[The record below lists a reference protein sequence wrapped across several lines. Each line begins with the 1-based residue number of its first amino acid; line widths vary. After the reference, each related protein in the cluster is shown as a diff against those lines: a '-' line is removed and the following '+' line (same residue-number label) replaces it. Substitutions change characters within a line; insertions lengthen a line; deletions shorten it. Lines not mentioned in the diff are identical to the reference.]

1 MTRGADII
9 AVIIL
14 IALAIAVIV
23 YLLHWLYRRSS
34 KEVSFVRTG
43 MFGEK
48 VIISGGAFVL
58 PIIHNITQVGMRTLC
73 IIIKRGGE
81 KSLITSDRMRAEL
94 ISEFYVRVAPD
105 KKAVSIAA
113 QTLGNRT
120 LNPEHLKELV
130 QGRFVDALGV
140 VAARMTLDEIQ
151 ENRGQYVKEVTKIA
165 EESIGHTGLELETV
179 SLTGLDQAPI
189 EMFNPSNTFDS
200 QGLTRLTE
208 QIESRRKKRNDIQQE
223 TKVQIHN
230 KDLETIQKELEIEK
244 NKEFSRFKQE
254 REISNQKANERAE
267 TIKQKAEKER
277 EAEEAEIR
285 AEEEI
290 EKAKISQG
298 QVIEVEKRLTETRLI
313 EEIEKRRREQNE
325 LEQNAS
331 LDIRQK
337 NLDTE
342 IKILDL
348 DKQSEYARLEKQRL
362 VDIKK
367 AQERAEILREQAERQ
382 RDAEEAQIIS
392 EEQIK
397 NAKISQQKNVDAY
410 RITAE
415 KETRLLDIEK
425 AKRLKIE
432 EYQKEL
438 EVIDKSKSVLKSKA
452 EEEAARA
459 KAVEAEEKA
468 NSTRYIEKAQG
479 IKQVEVISAASKAE
493 QDKYETLAAKLR
505 YEIDAAGKKAL
516 NTAENLRS
524 DASRRS
530 ALRLKLADKIESII
544 RESVKPMAN
553 IGDIKILDVSG
564 LPGFSGGNPEG
575 GNAVGSS
582 GGKGDSTGRGGNLA
596 DSVVNSALRYRAH
609 QPFLDSLLKEIG
621 MSPGEISNIRNILG
635 DYDNPKKD
643 FHMNFD
649 KDPTKPTKEIRSVKK
664 SK

>member
-1 MTRGADII
+1 MSKGADII

-48 VIISGGAFVL
+48 VVICGGAFVL
-58 PIIHNITQVGMRTLC
+58 PIIHNITQVGMRTLSLT
-73 IIIKRGGE
+73 IKRSGD
-81 KSLITSDRMRAEL
+81 KSLITKDRMRAEL
-94 ISEFYVRVAPD
+94 VTEFYTKVPPD
-105 KKAVSIAA
+105 KKAVSTAA

-120 LNPEHLKELV
+120 LDPEHLREVV
-130 QGRFVDALGV
+130 QGRFADALGE
-140 VAARMTLDEIQ
+140 VAANMTLDEIQ
-151 ENRGQYVKEVTKIA
+151 ENRGQFVKEVTKIA
-165 EESIGHTGLELETV
+165 DESIGHTGLALETV
-179 SLTGLDQAPI
+179 SLISLDQTPI
-189 EMFNPSNTFDS
+189 EQFNPANTFDS
-200 QGLTRLTE
+200 QGLTQLTE
-208 QIESRRKKRNDIQQE
+208 QIEARKKKRNDITQD
-223 TKVQIHN
+223 TKISIEN
-230 KDLETIQKELEIEK
+230 KNLETIQKELEIKK
-244 NKEFSRFKQE
+244 NEEFSRYKQE
-254 REISNQKANERAE
+254 REIAIQKANERTE
-267 TIKQKAEKER
+267 TIKQRAERER

-285 AEEEI
+285 SQEEI
-290 EKAKISQG
+290 EVAKISQN
-298 QVIEVEKRLTETRLI
+298 QVIEVERRLTETRLI

-325 LEQNAS
+325 LEQNAT

-367 AQERAEILREQAERQ
+367 AQERAEIIREQSERQ

-410 RITAE
+410 RIAAE

-432 EYQKEL
+432 EHQKEL

-452 EEEAARA
+452 EEESARA

-493 QDKYETLAAKLR
+493 QDKYVTLAAKLR

-553 IGDIKILDVSG
+553 IGDIKIIDVNG
-564 LPGFSGGNPEG
+564 LPGFSGGNPDG

-582 GGKGDSTGRGGNLA
+582 GGKGDNTGRSGNLA

-621 MSPGEISNIRNILG
+621 MNPGEISNIRNILG

-649 KDPTKPTKEIRSVKK
+649 KDPTKSVPSRKNPKK
-664 SK
+664 

>member
-48 VIISGGAFVL
+48 VVISGGAFVL
-58 PIIHNITQVGMRTLC
+58 PIIHNITQVGMRTLSLT
-73 IIIKRGGE
+73 IKRAGD
-81 KSLITSDRMRAEL
+81 KSLITKDRMRAEL
-94 ISEFYVRVAPD
+94 ITEFFTKVPPD
-105 KKAVSIAA
+105 KKAVSTAA

-120 LNPEHLKELV
+120 LDPEHLREVV
-130 QGRFVDALGV
+130 QGRFADALGE
-140 VAARMTLDEIQ
+140 VAAKMTLDEIQ
-151 ENRGQYVKEVTKIA
+151 ENRGQFVKEVTKIA
-165 EESIGHTGLELETV
+165 DESIGHTGLALETV
-179 SLTGLDQAPI
+179 SLISLDQTPI
-189 EMFNPSNTFDS
+189 EQFNPANTFDS
-200 QGLTRLTE
+200 QGLTQLTE
-208 QIESRRKKRNDIQQE
+208 QIEARKKKRNDITQD
-223 TKVQIHN
+223 TKISIEN
-230 KDLETIQKELEIEK
+230 KNLETIQKELEIKK
-244 NKEFSRFKQE
+244 NEEFSRYKQE
-254 REISNQKANERAE
+254 REIAIQKANERTE
-267 TIKQKAEKER
+267 TIKQRAERER

-285 AEEEI
+285 SQEEI
-290 EKAKISQG
+290 EVAKISQN

-325 LEQNAS
+325 LEQNAT

-367 AQERAEILREQAERQ
+367 AQERAEIIREQSERQ

-410 RITAE
+410 RIAAE

-432 EYQKEL
+432 EHQKEL

-452 EEEAARA
+452 EEESARA

-493 QDKYETLAAKLR
+493 QDKYVTLAAKLR

-553 IGDIKILDVSG
+553 IGDIKIIDVNG
-564 LPGFSGGNPEG
+564 LPGFSGGNPDG

-582 GGKGDSTGRGGNLA
+582 GGKGDSTGRSGNLA

-609 QPFLDSLLKEIG
+609 QPFLDSLLNEIG
-621 MSPGEISNIRNILG
+621 MNPGEISNIRNILG

-649 KDPTKPTKEIRSVKK
+649 KDPTKSVPSRKNPKK
-664 SK
+664 

>member
-58 PIIHNITQVGMRTLC
+58 PIIHNITQVGMRTLSLT
-73 IIIKRGGE
+73 IKRAGD
-81 KSLITSDRMRAEL
+81 KSLITKDRMRAEL
-94 ISEFYVRVAPD
+94 VTEFYTKVPPD
-105 KKAVSIAA
+105 KKAVSTAA

-120 LNPEHLKELV
+120 LDPEHLREVV
-130 QGRFVDALGV
+130 QGRFADALGE
-140 VAARMTLDEIQ
+140 VAAKMTLDEIQ
-151 ENRGQYVKEVTKIA
+151 ENRGQFVKEVTKIA
-165 EESIGHTGLELETV
+165 DESIGHTGLALETV
-179 SLTGLDQAPI
+179 SLISLDQTPI
-189 EMFNPSNTFDS
+189 EQFNPANTFDS
-200 QGLTRLTE
+200 QGLTQLTE
-208 QIESRRKKRNDIQQE
+208 QIEARKKKRNDITQD
-223 TKVQIHN
+223 TKISIEN
-230 KDLETIQKELEIEK
+230 KNLETIQKELEIKK
-244 NKEFSRFKQE
+244 NEEFSRYKQE
-254 REISNQKANERAE
+254 REIAIQKANERTE
-267 TIKQKAEKER
+267 TIKQRAERER

-285 AEEEI
+285 SQEEI
-290 EKAKISQG
+290 EVAKISQN
-298 QVIEVEKRLTETRLI
+298 QVIEVERRLTETRLI

-325 LEQNAS
+325 LEQNAT

-342 IKILDL
+342 VKILNL
-348 DKQSEYARLEKQRL
+348 DKESEYARLEKQRL

-367 AQERAEILREQAERQ
+367 AQERAEIIREQSERQ

-410 RITAE
+410 RIAAE

-452 EEEAARA
+452 EEESARA

-493 QDKYETLAAKLR
+493 QDKYVTLAAKLR

-553 IGDIKILDVSG
+553 IGDIKILDVNG
-564 LPGFSGGNPEG
+564 LPGFSGGNPDG

-582 GGKGDSTGRGGNLA
+582 GGKGDSTGRSGNLA

-621 MSPGEISNIRNILG
+621 MNPGEISNIRNILG

-649 KDPTKPTKEIRSVKK
+649 KDPTKSVPSRKNPKK
-664 SK
+664 

>member
-48 VIISGGAFVL
+48 VVISGGAFVL
-58 PIIHNITQVGMRTLC
+58 PIIHNITQVGMRTLSLT
-73 IIIKRGGE
+73 IKRSGD
-81 KSLITSDRMRAEL
+81 KSLITKDRMRAEL
-94 ISEFYVRVAPD
+94 VTEFYTKVPPD
-105 KKAVSIAA
+105 KKAVSTAA

-120 LNPEHLKELV
+120 LDPEHLREVV
-130 QGRFVDALGV
+130 QGRFADALGE
-140 VAARMTLDEIQ
+140 VAANMTLDEIQ
-151 ENRGQYVKEVTKIA
+151 ENRGQFVKEVTKIA
-165 EESIGHTGLELETV
+165 DESIGHTGLALETV
-179 SLTGLDQAPI
+179 SMISLDQTPI
-189 EMFNPSNTFDS
+189 EQFNPANTFDS
-200 QGLTRLTE
+200 QGLTQLTE
-208 QIESRRKKRNDIQQE
+208 QIEARKKKRNDITQD
-223 TKVQIHN
+223 TKISIEN
-230 KDLETIQKELEIEK
+230 KNLETIQKELEIKK
-244 NKEFSRFKQE
+244 NEEFSRYKQE
-254 REISNQKANERAE
+254 REIAIQKANERTE
-267 TIKQKAEKER
+267 TIKQRSERER

-285 AEEEI
+285 SQEEI
-290 EKAKISQG
+290 EVAKISQN

-325 LEQNAS
+325 LEQNAA

-342 IKILDL
+342 VKILNL
-348 DKQSEYARLEKQRL
+348 DKESEYARLEKQRL

-367 AQERAEILREQAERQ
+367 AQERAEIIKEQAERQ
-382 RDAEEAQIIS
+382 RDSEEAQIIS

-410 RITAE
+410 RISAE

-425 AKRLKIE
+425 AKRLKLE
-432 EYQKEL
+432 EHQKEL
-438 EVIDKSKSVLKSKA
+438 EIIDKSKAVLKSKA
-452 EEEAARA
+452 EEEATRA
-459 KAVEAEEKA
+459 KAIEAEEKA

-479 IKQVEVISAASKAE
+479 IKQVDVISAASKAE

-553 IGDIKILDVSG
+553 IGDIKIVDVNG
-564 LPGFSGGNPEG
+564 LPGFSGGNPDG

-582 GGKGDSTGRGGNLA
+582 GGKGDSTGRSGNLA

-621 MSPGEISNIRNILG
+621 MNPGEISNIRNILG

-649 KDPTKPTKEIRSVKK
+649 KDPTKSVPSRKNPKK
-664 SK
+664 

>member
-9 AVIIL
+9 AAIIL
-14 IALAIAVIV
+14 LALAIAIVV

-43 MFGEK
+43 MLGEK
-48 VIISGGAFVL
+48 VVISGGAFVL
-58 PIIHNITQVGMRTLC
+58 PIIHNITQVGMRTLS
-73 IIIKRGGE
+73 INIKRAGD
-81 KSLITSDRMRAEL
+81 KSLITKDRMRAEL
-94 ISEFYVRVAPD
+94 VTEFFTKVPPD
-105 KKAVSIAA
+105 KRAVATAA

-120 LNPEHLKELV
+120 LDPEHLREVV
-130 QGRFVDALGV
+130 QGRFADALGE
-140 VAARMTLDEIQ
+140 VAAKMTLDEIQ
-151 ENRGQYVKEVTKIA
+151 ENRGQFVKEVTRIA
-165 EESIGHTGLELETV
+165 NESIGHTGLALETV
-179 SLTGLDQAPI
+179 SIISLDQAPI
-189 EMFNPSNTFDS
+189 EQFNPANTFDS
-200 QGLTRLTE
+200 QGLTQLTE
-208 QIESRRKKRNDIQQE
+208 QIESRKKKRNDITQD
-223 TKVQIHN
+223 TKISIEN
-230 KDLETIQKELEIEK
+230 KNLETVQKELEIKK
-244 NKEFSRFKQE
+244 NEEFSRYQQE
-254 REISNQKANERAE
+254 REIAIQKSKERTE
-267 TIKQKAEKER
+267 TVKNKAEKER
-277 EAEEAEIR
+277 EAEEAEITSQ
-285 AEEEI
+285 EQI
-290 EKAKISQG
+290 EVAKISQN
-298 QVIEVEKRLTETRLI
+298 QVIEVERKLTETRLI

-331 LDIRQK
+331 LEIRQK

-342 IKILDL
+342 VKILNL
-348 DKQSEYARLEKQRL
+348 DKESEYARLEKQRL

-367 AQERAEILREQAERQ
+367 AQERAEIIREQSERQ

-410 RITAE
+410 RIAAE

-432 EYQKEL
+432 EHQKEL

-452 EEEAARA
+452 EEESARA

-493 QDKYETLAAKLR
+493 QDKYVTLAAKLR

-530 ALRLKLADKIESII
+530 ALRLKLADNIESII

-553 IGDIKILDVSG
+553 IGDIKIIDVNG
-564 LPGFSGGNPEG
+564 LPGFSGGNPDG

-582 GGKGDSTGRGGNLA
+582 GGKGDNTGRSGNLA

-621 MSPGEISNIRNILG
+621 MNPGEISNIRNILG
-635 DYDNPKKD
+635 DYD
-643 FHMNFD
+643 
-649 KDPTKPTKEIRSVKK
+649 DPTKSVQNKK
-664 SK
+664 SPKK

>member
-1 MTRGADII
+1 
-9 AVIIL
+9 
-14 IALAIAVIV
+14 
-23 YLLHWLYRRSS
+23 
-34 KEVSFVRTG
+34 
-43 MFGEK
+43 
-48 VIISGGAFVL
+48 
-58 PIIHNITQVGMRTLC
+58 MRTLSLT
-73 IIIKRGGE
+73 IKRAGD
-81 KSLITSDRMRAEL
+81 KSLITKDRMRAEL
-94 ISEFYVRVAPD
+94 ITEFFTKVPPD
-105 KKAVSIAA
+105 KKAVSTAA

-120 LNPEHLKELV
+120 LDPEHLREVV
-130 QGRFVDALGV
+130 QGRFADALGE
-140 VAARMTLDEIQ
+140 VAAKMTLDEIQ
-151 ENRGQYVKEVTKIA
+151 ENRGQFVKEVTKIA
-165 EESIGHTGLELETV
+165 DESIGHTGLALETV
-179 SLTGLDQAPI
+179 SLISLDQAPI
-189 EMFNPSNTFDS
+189 ELFNPANTFDS
-200 QGLTRLTE
+200 QGLTQLTE
-208 QIESRRKKRNDIQQE
+208 QIEARKKKRNDITQD
-223 TKVQIHN
+223 TKISIEN
-230 KDLETIQKELEIEK
+230 KNLETIQKELEIKK
-244 NKEFSRFKQE
+244 NEEFSRYKQE
-254 REISNQKANERAE
+254 REIAIQKANERTE
-267 TIKQKAEKER
+267 TIKQRAVRER

-285 AEEEI
+285 SQEEI
-290 EKAKISQG
+290 EVAKISQN

-325 LEQNAS
+325 LEQNAT

-367 AQERAEILREQAERQ
+367 AQERAEIIREQSERQ

-410 RITAE
+410 RIAAE

-452 EEEAARA
+452 EEESARA
-459 KAVEAEEKA
+459 KAIEAEEKA

-493 QDKYETLAAKLR
+493 QDKYVTLAAKLR

-553 IGDIKILDVSG
+553 IGDIKIIDVNG
-564 LPGFSGGNPEG
+564 LPGFSGGNPDG

-582 GGKGDSTGRGGNLA
+582 GGKGDSIGRSGNLA

-609 QPFLDSLLKEIG
+609 QPFLDSLLNEIG
-621 MSPGEISNIRNILG
+621 MKPGEISNIRNILG

-649 KDPTKPTKEIRSVKK
+649 KDPTKSVPSRKNPKK
-664 SK
+664 

>member
-58 PIIHNITQVGMRTLC
+58 PIIHNITQVGMRTLSLT
-73 IIIKRGGE
+73 IKRAGD
-81 KSLITSDRMRAEL
+81 KSLITKDRMRAEL
-94 ISEFYVRVAPD
+94 VTEFFTKVPPD
-105 KKAVSIAA
+105 KKAVSTAA

-120 LNPEHLKELV
+120 LDPEHLREVV
-130 QGRFVDALGV
+130 QGRFADALGE
-140 VAARMTLDEIQ
+140 VAAKMTLDEIQ
-151 ENRGQYVKEVTKIA
+151 ENRGQFVKEVTKIA
-165 EESIGHTGLELETV
+165 DESIGHTGLALETV
-179 SLTGLDQAPI
+179 SLISLDQTPI
-189 EMFNPSNTFDS
+189 EQFNPANTFDS
-200 QGLTRLTE
+200 QGLTQLTE
-208 QIESRRKKRNDIQQE
+208 QIEARKKKRNDITQD
-223 TKVQIHN
+223 TKISIEN
-230 KDLETIQKELEIEK
+230 KNLETIQKELEIKK
-244 NKEFSRFKQE
+244 NEEFSRFKQE
-254 REISNQKANERAE
+254 REIAIQKANERTE
-267 TIKQKAEKER
+267 TIKQNAERER

-285 AEEEI
+285 SQEEI
-290 EKAKISQG
+290 EVAKISQG

-325 LEQNAS
+325 LEQNAA
-331 LDIRQK
+331 LEIRQK

-342 IKILDL
+342 VRILDL
-348 DKQSEYARLEKQRL
+348 DKESEYARLEKQRL

-367 AQERAEILREQAERQ
+367 AQERAEIIKEQSERQ

-410 RITAE
+410 RISAE

-425 AKRLKIE
+425 AKRLKLE

-438 EVIDKSKSVLKSKA
+438 EIIDKSKAVLKSKA
-452 EEEAARA
+452 EEEDTRA

-468 NSTRYIEKAQG
+468 KSTRYIEKAQG

-493 QDKYETLAAKLR
+493 QDKHATLAAKLR

-553 IGDIKILDVSG
+553 IGDIKIVDVNG
-564 LPGFSGGNPEG
+564 LPGFSGGVSEG
-575 GNAVGSS
+575 GTVVGSS
-582 GGKGDSTGRGGNLA
+582 KNEGSGRSGNLA
-596 DSVVNSALRYRAH
+596 DNVVNSALRYRAH

-621 MSPGEISNIRNILG
+621 MAPGEISNIRNILG
-635 DYDNPKKD
+635 DYDDPKKD

-649 KDPTKPTKEIRSVKK
+649 KDPTKTSKGTKGSKK
-664 SK
+664 

>member
-9 AVIIL
+9 AIIIL

-58 PIIHNITQVGMRTLC
+58 PIIHNITQVGMRTLSLT
-73 IIIKRGGE
+73 IKRAGD
-81 KSLITSDRMRAEL
+81 KSLITKDRMRAEL
-94 ISEFYVRVAPD
+94 VTEFYTKVPPE
-105 KKAVSIAA
+105 KKAVSTAA

-120 LNPEHLKELV
+120 LDPEHLREVV
-130 QGRFVDALGV
+130 QGRFADALGE
-140 VAARMTLDEIQ
+140 VAANMTLDEIQ
-151 ENRGQYVKEVTKIA
+151 ENRGQFVKEVTKIA
-165 EESIGHTGLELETV
+165 DESIGHTGLALETV
-179 SLTGLDQAPI
+179 SMISLDQTPI
-189 EMFNPSNTFDS
+189 EQFNPANTFDS
-200 QGLTRLTE
+200 QGLTQLTE
-208 QIESRRKKRNDIQQE
+208 QIEARKKKRNDITQD
-223 TKVQIHN
+223 TKISIEN
-230 KDLETIQKELEIEK
+230 KNLETIQKELEIKK
-244 NKEFSRFKQE
+244 NEEFSRYKQE
-254 REISNQKANERAE
+254 REIAIQKANERTE
-267 TIKQKAEKER
+267 TIKQRAERER

-285 AEEEI
+285 SQEEI
-290 EKAKISQG
+290 EVAKISQN
-298 QVIEVEKRLTETRLI
+298 QVIEVERKLTETRLI

-325 LEQNAS
+325 LEQNAA

-342 IKILDL
+342 VKILNL
-348 DKQSEYARLEKQRL
+348 DKESEYARLEKQRL

-367 AQERAEILREQAERQ
+367 AQERAEIIKEQAERQ
-382 RDAEEAQIIS
+382 RDSEEAQIIS

-410 RITAE
+410 RIAAE

-425 AKRLKIE
+425 AKRLKLE
-432 EYQKEL
+432 EHQKEL
-438 EVIDKSKSVLKSKA
+438 EIIDKSKAVLKSKA
-452 EEEAARA
+452 EEEVARA

-479 IKQVEVISAASKAE
+479 IKQVDVISAASKAE
-493 QDKYETLAAKLR
+493 QDKYSTLAAKLR

-553 IGDIKILDVSG
+553 IGDIKIVDVNG
-564 LPGFSGGNPEG
+564 LPGFSGGNPDG

-582 GGKGDSTGRGGNLA
+582 GGKGDSTGRSGNLA

-621 MSPGEISNIRNILG
+621 MNPGEISNIRNILG

-649 KDPTKPTKEIRSVKK
+649 KDPTKSVPSRKNPKK
-664 SK
+664 

>member
-48 VIISGGAFVL
+48 VVISGGAFVL
-58 PIIHNITQVGMRTLC
+58 PIIHNITQVGMRTLSLT
-73 IIIKRGGE
+73 IKRAGD
-81 KSLITSDRMRAEL
+81 KSLITKDRMRAEL
-94 ISEFYVRVAPD
+94 VTEFYTKVPPD
-105 KKAVSIAA
+105 KKAVSTAA

-120 LNPEHLKELV
+120 LDPEHLREVV
-130 QGRFVDALGV
+130 QGRFADALGE
-140 VAARMTLDEIQ
+140 VAAKMTLDEIQ
-151 ENRGQYVKEVTKIA
+151 ENRGQFVKEVTKIA
-165 EESIGHTGLELETV
+165 DESIGHTGLALETV
-179 SLTGLDQAPI
+179 SLISLDQTPI
-189 EMFNPSNTFDS
+189 EQFNPANTFDS
-200 QGLTRLTE
+200 QGLTQLTE
-208 QIESRRKKRNDIQQE
+208 QIEARKKKRNDITQD
-223 TKVQIHN
+223 TKISIEN
-230 KDLETIQKELEIEK
+230 KNLETIQKELEIKK
-244 NKEFSRFKQE
+244 NEEFSRYKQE
-254 REISNQKANERAE
+254 REIAIQKANERTE
-267 TIKQKAEKER
+267 TIKQRAERER

-285 AEEEI
+285 SQEEI
-290 EKAKISQG
+290 EVAKISQN
-298 QVIEVEKRLTETRLI
+298 QVIEVERRLTETRLI

-325 LEQNAS
+325 LEQNAT

-367 AQERAEILREQAERQ
+367 AQERAEIIREQSERQ

-410 RITAE
+410 RIAAE

-432 EYQKEL
+432 EHQKEL

-452 EEEAARA
+452 EEESARA

-493 QDKYETLAAKLR
+493 QDKYVTLAAKLR

-553 IGDIKILDVSG
+553 IGDIKIIDVNG
-564 LPGFSGGNPEG
+564 LPGFSGGNPDG

-582 GGKGDSTGRGGNLA
+582 GGKGDNTGRSGNLA

-621 MSPGEISNIRNILG
+621 MNPGEISNIRNILG

-649 KDPTKPTKEIRSVKK
+649 KDPTKSVPSRKNPKK
-664 SK
+664 

>member
-48 VIISGGAFVL
+48 VVISGGAFVL
-58 PIIHNITQVGMRTLC
+58 PIIHNITQVGMRTLSLT
-73 IIIKRGGE
+73 IKRSGD
-81 KSLITSDRMRAEL
+81 KSLITKDRMRAEL
-94 ISEFYVRVAPD
+94 ITEFYTKVPPD
-105 KKAVSIAA
+105 KKAVSTAA

-120 LNPEHLKELV
+120 LDPEHLREVV
-130 QGRFVDALGV
+130 QGRFADALGE
-140 VAARMTLDEIQ
+140 VAAKMTLDEIQ
-151 ENRGQYVKEVTKIA
+151 ENRGQFVKEVTKIA
-165 EESIGHTGLELETV
+165 DESIGHTGLALETV
-179 SLTGLDQAPI
+179 SLISLDQTPI
-189 EMFNPSNTFDS
+189 EQFNPANTFDS
-200 QGLTRLTE
+200 QGLTQLTE
-208 QIESRRKKRNDIQQE
+208 QIEARKKKRNDITQD
-223 TKVQIHN
+223 TKISMEN
-230 KDLETIQKELEIEK
+230 KNLETIQKELEIKK
-244 NKEFSRFKQE
+244 NEEFSRYKQE
-254 REISNQKANERAE
+254 REIAIQKANERTE
-267 TIKQKAEKER
+267 TIKQKAERER

-285 AEEEI
+285 SQEEI
-290 EKAKISQG
+290 EVAKISQN
-298 QVIEVEKRLTETRLI
+298 QVIEVERRLTETRLI

-325 LEQNAS
+325 LEQNAT

-367 AQERAEILREQAERQ
+367 AQERAEIIREQSERQ

-410 RITAE
+410 RIAAE

-432 EYQKEL
+432 EHQKEL

-452 EEEAARA
+452 EEESARA

-493 QDKYETLAAKLR
+493 QDKYVTLAAKLR

-553 IGDIKILDVSG
+553 IGDIKIIDVNG
-564 LPGFSGGNPEG
+564 LPGFSGGNPDG

-582 GGKGDSTGRGGNLA
+582 GGKGDNTGRSGNLA

-621 MSPGEISNIRNILG
+621 MNPGEISNIRNILG

-649 KDPTKPTKEIRSVKK
+649 KDPTKSVPSRKNPKK
-664 SK
+664 